1 MKGNMR
7 LLAVLLAALTVLTA
21 CQPTPETEPVA
32 NKGDRVLEEKISAA
46 VPEQKQENAEEQGE
60 TEAESP
66 APVYQY
72 TFPEK
77 WEEVYDAG
85 NDLILT
91 FNAEITQKADG
102 IYPVYRTQKGSVDR
116 EMVQK
121 AAETLLAPPVS
132 VHESGMT
139 KDDWKKSM
147 EQYIQDM
154 EEHQARLRLPPEE
167 RGDGDDTVI
176 TQEQIDA
183 ELKWYSE
190 QMAAAPDSLE
200 ETEVTDF
207 SGIHIGGRQIYRLS
221 DGDTAYISA
230 GDTYWSIERS
240 VAESGWVIASYD
252 RWEYEDEG
260 MVWIDASIE
269 QEAALG
275 QGQEMLDTLG
285 LEGFALVD
293 VYEGNYCGDD
303 GWKHPMSG
311 GYIMTYKRDFGG
323 YPLLTSV
330 GPAYYFEYGEGEDYA
345 VNTYI
350 GEEYIQIYADEKGV
364 QYASYS
370 NIKEVLKE
378 ENPSVELLPFEIIQE
393 RIRKGLT
400 YGLTGKY
407 EAVEIYKIVLTVNT
421 QRVANSDE
429 YYEVPCWI
437 VFYDD
442 MDYSNYD
449 AEETQRIQNRVRA
462 PHFCQHQALY
472 INAVDGT
479 VFHINYGN

>member
-1 MKGNMR
+1 MKLNLR
-7 LLAVLLAALTVLTA
+7 FLAVLLAALTALTA
-21 CQPTPETEPVA
+21 CQPTPESEPVA

-46 VPEQKQENAEEQGE
+46 VPEQKQENGKEQAEV
-60 TEAESP
+60 TVAS
-66 APVYQY
+66 VYQY

-102 IYPVYRTQKGSVDR
+102 VYPVYRTQKGCVER

-121 AAETLLAPPVS
+121 AAETLLPPPVS
-132 VHESGMT
+132 VHETGMT
-139 KDDWKKSM
+139 KDDWKKRM

-183 ELKWYSE
+183 ELKWYTE

-230 GDTYWSIERS
+230 GDTYWSIARS
-240 VAESGWVIASYD
+240 VSESGWVLGSYD

-269 QEAALG
+269 QEAALR

-285 LEGFALVD
+285 LAGFALAD

-303 GWKHPMSG
+303 GWKHPLSG

-330 GPAYYFEYGEGEDYA
+330 APAYYFEYGEGEDYA
-345 VNTYI
+345 VNSYI
-350 GEEYIQIYADEKGV
+350 QEEYIQIYADEKGV
-364 QYASYS
+364 QYVSYS
-370 NIKEVLKE
+370 SPKDVLKE
-378 ENPSVELLPFEIIQE
+378 ENPSVELLPFETIQE
-393 RIRKGLT
+393 CIRKGLT
-400 YGLTGKY
+400 FGLTGKFK
-407 EAVEIYKIVLTVNT
+407 AVEIYKIVLSVNT

-437 VFYDD
+437 VFYDF
-442 MDYSNYD
+442 MDYSGYD
-449 AEETQRIQNRVRA
+449 AEETKRIQDRVRT
-462 PHFCQHQALY
+462 PHFCQHEALY

-479 VFHINYGN
+479 VFHITY